1 MVTNT
6 TLFYNSNIHSKRA
19 SYKYLARGTS
29 GGNSETKLAM
39 SNNQG
44 YRPFGRV
51 FSVEICNNGKAFP
64 SIRVEDLN
72 YFRDIATE
80 ILIGLF
86 VLVYTNTYF
95 FIVVSPI
102 SVRHWISGRK
112 LWTLPAHHWW
122 WGQSPPKLVWCWF
135 VLIRYTILCVIQW

>member
-39 SNNQG
+39 SNNQD

-51 FSVEICNNGKAFP
+51 FLLKFAIMARP
-64 SIRVEDLN
+64 SLAYALKI
-72 YFRDIATE
+72 
-80 ILIGLF
+80 
-86 VLVYTNTYF
+86 
-95 FIVVSPI
+95 
-102 SVRHWISGRK
+102 
-112 LWTLPAHHWW
+112 
-122 WGQSPPKLVWCWF
+122 
-135 VLIRYTILCVIQW
+135 

>member
-6 TLFYNSNIHSKRA
+6 PLFYNSNIYSKRA

-95 FIVVSPI
+95 FIVGFTNFS
-102 SVRHWISGRK
+102 SS
-112 LWTLPAHHWW
+112 LD
-122 WGQSPPKLVWCWF
+122 
-135 VLIRYTILCVIQW
+135 

>member
-1 MVTNT
+1 MPRPGERTDVSVGGNLEIIPMNLSSSKTAYSLTYWAMVTNT

-86 VLVYTNTYF
+86 DASLHQYLFLYRGF
-95 FIVVSPI
+95 HQI
-102 SVRHWISGRK
+102 
-112 LWTLPAHHWW
+112 
-122 WGQSPPKLVWCWF
+122 
-135 VLIRYTILCVIQW
+135 

>member
-44 YRPFGRV
+44 YRPFERV

-72 YFRDIATE
+72 YFRDMATE

-95 FIVVSPI
+95 FIVGFTNFSSSLDKWEKIVDITCASLMMGAITPET
-102 SVRHWISGRK
+102 SMV
-112 LWTLPAHHWW
+112 
-122 WGQSPPKLVWCWF
+122 LVCTDK
-135 VLIRYTILCVIQW
+135 I

>member
-6 TLFYNSNIHSKRA
+6 TLFYNTNIHSKRA
-19 SYKYLARGTS
+19 SYKDLARGTS

-44 YRPFGRV
+44 YRPFGKV
-51 FSVEICNNGKAFP
+51 FYVEICNNGKAFP

-80 ILIGLF
+80 MLIGLF
-86 VLVYTNTYF
+86 VLVYTNTY
-95 FIVVSPI
+95 
-102 SVRHWISGRK
+102 
-112 LWTLPAHHWW
+112 
-122 WGQSPPKLVWCWF
+122 
-135 VLIRYTILCVIQW
+135 ILYRGFTNFSSSLD

>member
-39 SNNQG
+39 SNNQD

-51 FSVEICNNGKAFP
+51 FLLKFAIMARLSLAYALKI
-64 SIRVEDLN
+64 
-72 YFRDIATE
+72 
-80 ILIGLF
+80 
-86 VLVYTNTYF
+86 
-95 FIVVSPI
+95 
-102 SVRHWISGRK
+102 
-112 LWTLPAHHWW
+112 
-122 WGQSPPKLVWCWF
+122 
-135 VLIRYTILCVIQW
+135 